1 MPTAAEWKDWI
12 EEQKNNRRRE
22 YINSVGRYTGDYNE
36 ERRKTQQYSG
46 RVLLELIQNANDAGH
61 NQSDPVD
68 IKIELTEEYLVIAN
82 TGAKFS
88 KAGVESLFISNN
100 SPKQFRSDCIGYKG
114 LGFRSILN
122 WTSSALI
129 LSGELSIGFDD
140 EYALEFLEQ
149 LREQSADIDTKA
161 QEFQSQGHSKPIATL
176 VAPKWVTDDEISN
189 AALSAAYDRG
199 QQLRSQGYDTVI
211 CLALPGNDDH
221 DVVEREI
228 AELSEEFTLFLQHT
242 RRIEIESPN
251 HSVDWHVDRGDE
263 IISIHYGDGT
273 TTRWGIVKEK
283 DEIPEN
289 DLGSGQ
295 SDSEYEIKLAIPES
309 DAMTD
314 FVNEPLY
321 VFFPTNVSFP
331 FPILAHATFETTD
344 DRNQLVDNAINRFVA
359 DRLAHLMARTADDLT
374 TDEARWE
381 ALKTVTPKGTVDST
395 LSEFGDGEGA
405 SSFEA
410 MLLEKLQNAQVIPV
424 YDGGFKSPREL
435 KSIEGNFDGLFE
447 FPHFDDVCRYP
458 NDSKLRRTLQE
469 LEVES
474 LSETALRSKIE
485 RLQGELSVEDLA
497 DVIYRLVTNDL
508 ITENPPSGLVLDS
521 AGEPIQSASTVFLP
535 SDTELVSL
543 PEWVP
548 QRFMHDELGALL
560 QDRFNETTNRG
571 LRQALDPFQ
580 INEYS
585 FSGLIS
591 SIVAEVNQRVSEH
604 PDTELEWR
612 QQMLDILWELYTTQE
627 DPVSFPEEPT
637 VRLPTR
643 TTDFA
648 PAVKLYIGEEYPGG
662 QLTEALYQP
671 FAPDSLVASP
681 SKLGIEDEAGE
692 IKRFLLWLGVAEE
705 PRQVELMNP
714 SSEFREHIIQ
724 QLSYPAKFGDLR
736 YENSS
741 DPPSAHY
748 KYKFENFSTI
758 DRLDGI
764 LEHADPHAIIAML
777 ASSSDKIGTWRRD
790 GDEGATLEVKPK
802 NKQYWRSLYNQSVP
816 AHPVWLLESTAWL
829 PVLNGD
835 LKAPTRCSFSLDIQ
849 SLSPLVGY
857 PVIDYD
863 HRLFEEMNISKRAV
877 KIAVQ
882 HAGVTT
888 TLEDL
893 SWSAFYRTLLR
904 LPDIDPD
911 GEHAERL
918 YKLMLSKDEEP
929 SGEAVTKF
937 KEEGS
942 MWGQKGNEEGYY
954 PVSNLR
960 FPESESLPS
969 AVIEQYPILTLPTRK
984 STDKIRSRFNI
995 EPLRIQDISVSDQ
1008 DVRPYDNAEW
1018 FEDDIQ
1024 RLKPFI
1030 YGLRMDTTRESQDR
1044 DVIKDLTVELCE
1056 SYSATAKIDG
1066 KEIAIELDPG
1076 SYLLWEDTAYLVP
1089 EEVPTDISPL
1099 RDEDLASIIAEIFAN
1114 QLELDIR
1121 NEIYMLASTRDSE
1134 KTFEVLTGGDR
1145 ELLRDARRR
1154 FETPVHEEPEFA
1166 PPEIQPSPPATPT
1179 ESTTG
1184 GGSIETAKRP
1194 DETVSES
1201 VPPVNED
1208 SSNLQVER
1216 TVPRTINSRD
1226 VSIQRVTTGSSTP
1239 RSRGKYHVADGD
1251 RAENISMIFEQD
1263 QGRYPLKVAHIRG
1276 SDSYGCD
1283 ILSFDTAVRREQFQ
1297 EELDIDLIDRYIEVK
1312 ASTAD
1317 TGTILLKG
1325 SQLQTARE
1333 HREKFF
1339 FYRAYES
1346 SANATE
1352 YELAILQDPLGK
1364 SDALTPQ
1371 VKIDPF
1377 RTDSTDAFEL
1387 SLEHENSDN
1396 GEE

>member
-1 MPTAAEWKDWI
+1 MPTADEWKIWI
-12 EEQKNNRRRE
+12 EEQKDNRRRE
-22 YINSVGRYTGDYNE
+22 YINSVGRLVGDYNQ
-36 ERRKTQQYSG
+36 ERQKTQEYSG

-61 NQSDPVD
+61 DQSDPVD
-68 IKIELTEEYLVIAN
+68 IKVELTEEYLVIAN

-88 KAGVESLFISNN
+88 KAGVESLFISHN

-129 LSGELSIGFDD
+129 LSGELSIGFHD
-140 EYALEFLEQ
+140 EYALEFLKQ
-149 LREQSADIDTKA
+149 LCEQSADIEAKV
-161 QEFQSQGHSKPIATL
+161 QQFQSQGQPRPIATL
-176 VAPKWVTDDEISN
+176 VAPKWVTDDEISD

-211 CLALPGNDDH
+211 CLALPGDDDH

-242 RRIEIESPN
+242 HHIEIDSPN
-251 HSVDWHVDRGDE
+251 RSVDWHIDRGDE

-273 TTRWGIVKEK
+273 TTRWGIVEEK
-283 DEIPEN
+283 DEIPES

-295 SDSEYEIKLAIPES
+295 SEAEYEIKLAIPES

-314 FVNEPLY
+314 CIDEPLY
-321 VFFPTNVSFP
+321 VFFPTKVSFP
-331 FPILAHATFETTD
+331 FPVLAHATFETTD
-344 DRNQLVDNAINRFVA
+344 DRNQLVNNSTNRFVA
-359 DRLAHLMARTADDLT
+359 DRLAQVMVRTAEDLT
-374 TDEARWE
+374 TDNARWE
-381 ALKTVTPKGTVDST
+381 ALKTITPKGTVDST
-395 LSEFGDGEGA
+395 LSQFGDGAGA
-405 SSFEA
+405 SSFES
-410 MLLEKLQNAQVIPV
+410 LLLKKLQNAQVLPV
-424 YDGGFKSPREL
+424 YDGGFKSPQEITC
-435 KSIEGNFDGLFE
+435 IEGNFDGLFE

-458 NDSKLRRTLQE
+458 IDSQLRRTLQE

-474 LSETALRSKIE
+474 LSEAALRSKIE

-497 DVIYRLVTNDL
+497 DVIYRLVTNNL
-508 ITENPPSGLVLDS
+508 ITENPPSGLLLDS
-521 AGEPIQSASTVFLP
+521 DGEPIQSDTTVFLP

-560 QDRFNETTNRG
+560 QERFNETTNRG

-585 FSGLIS
+585 FGGLIS
-591 SIVAEVNQRVSEH
+591 SIVAEVNQRVSEQ

-612 QQMLDILWELYTTQE
+612 QKMLDILWELYTAQE

-637 VRLPTR
+637 VRLPPR

-648 PAVKLYIGEEYPGG
+648 PAVELYIGEEYPGG

-671 FAPDSLVASP
+671 FASDSLVASP
-681 SKLGIEDEAGE
+681 SKLGIEDDTGE
-692 IKRFLLWLGVAEE
+692 IKMFLLWLGVAEE
-705 PRQVELMNP
+705 PRQVELTNP
-714 SSEFREHIIQ
+714 SSEFREHILQ

-741 DPPSAHY
+741 DPPSAHHRY
-748 KYKFENFSTI
+748 EFENFSTI
-758 DRLDGI
+758 DRLDEI

-777 ASSSDKIGTWRRD
+777 ASSSDEIGAWRRD
-790 GDEGATLEVKPK
+790 GDEEATLKVKPS
-802 NKQYWRSLYNQSVP
+802 NKQYHRHLYNQSVP

-835 LKAPTRCSFSLDIQ
+835 LMAPTRCSFSPDIR
-849 SLSPLVGY
+849 SLSPLIGY

-893 SWSAFYRTLLR
+893 SWSAFYRTLLH

-918 YKLMLSKDEEP
+918 YKLILSKDEGP

-937 KEEGS
+937 QEEGS
-942 MWGQKGNEEGYY
+942 MWGQKGSEEGYY

-960 FPESESLPS
+960 FPENESLPS
-969 AVIEQYPILTLPTRK
+969 AVIEQYPILTLPTKK
-984 STDKIRSRFNI
+984 SSDKIRTRFNI

-1008 DVRPYDNAEW
+1008 DVRPYDNAEL

-1044 DVIKDLTVELCE
+1044 DAIKNLTVELCE

-1066 KEIAIELDPG
+1066 KEIAIELDPS

-1089 EEVPTDISPL
+1089 EEVPTEFSPL
-1099 RDEDLASIIAEIFAN
+1099 RDEDLASVIAEIFAT
-1114 QLELDIR
+1114 QLELDIQ
-1121 NEIYMLASTRDSE
+1121 NEIYMLASTRDRE

-1145 ELLRDARRR
+1145 ELLRNARRR
-1154 FETPVHEEPEFA
+1154 FETPVPEDPEFA

-1179 ESTTG
+1179 ESATG
-1184 GGSIETAKRP
+1184 EGSIETAENP
-1194 DETVSES
+1194 DETASEP
-1201 VPPVNED
+1201 VPAVDED
-1208 SSNLQVER
+1208 SSNLHVEP
-1216 TVPRTINSRD
+1216 TVPRTIESRD

-1239 RSRGKYHVADGD
+1239 KSRVRYHVADGD
-1251 RAENISMIFEQD
+1251 RAETICMIFERD
-1263 QGRYPLKVAHIRG
+1263 QGRYPLKVAHLRG

-1283 ILSFDTAVRREQFQ
+1283 IISFDTTALREQFQ
-1297 EELDIDLIDRYIEVK
+1297 DEYDIDLIDRYIEVK
-1312 ASTAD
+1312 ASTSD

-1333 HREKFF
+1333 RREKFF

-1346 SANATE
+1346 TTNATE
-1352 YELAILQDPLGK
+1352 YELVILQDPLGD
-1364 SDALTPQ
+1364 SETLTPQ
-1371 VKIDPF
+1371 VKVNPF
-1377 RTDSTDAFEL
+1377 RTDSADAYEL
-1387 SLEHENSDN
+1387 GLEHENSDSD
-1396 GEE
+1396 EE

>member
-1 MPTAAEWKDWI
+1 MPTADEWKDWI
-12 EEQKNNRRRE
+12 EEQKDNRRRE
-22 YINSVGRYTGDYNE
+22 YLNSVGRLVGDYNQ
-36 ERRKTQQYSG
+36 ERQKTQEYSG

-61 NQSDPVD
+61 DQSDPVD
-68 IKIELTEEYLVIAN
+68 IKVELTEEYLVIAN

-88 KAGVESLFISNN
+88 KAGVESLFISHN

-122 WTSSALI
+122 WTSRALI
-129 LSGELSIGFDD
+129 LSGELSIGFHD
-140 EYALEFLEQ
+140 EYALEFLDQ
-149 LREQSADIDTKA
+149 LCEQSADIDGKV
-161 QEFQSQGHSKPIATL
+161 QQFQSQGQSRPIATL
-176 VAPKWVTDDEISN
+176 VAPKWVTDDEISD

-211 CLALPGNDDH
+211 CLALPGDDDH

-242 RRIEIESPN
+242 RRIEIKSPN
-251 HSVDWHVDRGDE
+251 HSVEWYINRGDE
-263 IISIHYGDGT
+263 IVSIHYGDGT
-273 TTRWGIVKEK
+273 TTRWGIVEEK
-283 DEIPEN
+283 DEIPES

-295 SDSEYEIKLAIPES
+295 SEAEYEIKLAIPES

-314 FVNEPLY
+314 YIDEPLY
-321 VFFPTNVSFP
+321 VFFPTKVSFP
-331 FPILAHATFETTD
+331 FPVLAHATFETTD
-344 DRNQLVDNAINRFVA
+344 DRNQLVDNATNRFVA
-359 DRLAHLMARTADDLT
+359 DRLAQVMARTAEDLT
-374 TDEARWE
+374 TDDARWE

-395 LSEFGDGEGA
+395 LSQFGDGEGA

-410 MLLEKLQNAQVIPV
+410 LLLEKLQNAQVLPV
-424 YDGGFKSPREL
+424 YDGGFKSPQ
-435 KSIEGNFDGLFE
+435 KITSIEGNFDGLFE

-458 NDSKLRRTLQE
+458 YDSQLRRTLQE

-474 LSETALRSKIE
+474 LSGAALRSKIK

-497 DVIYRLVTNDL
+497 DVIYRLVINDL
-508 ITENPPSGLVLDS
+508 ISENPPSGLLLDS
-521 AGEPIQSASTVFLP
+521 AGEPIQSDSTVFLP

-560 QDRFNETTNRG
+560 QDRFNETSNRG
-571 LRQALDPFQ
+571 LRKALDPFQ

-585 FSGLIS
+585 FGGLIS
-591 SIVAEVNQRVSEH
+591 SIVAEVNQRVSEQ

-612 QQMLDILWELYTTQE
+612 QKMLDILWELYTAQE

-648 PAVKLYIGEEYPGG
+648 PAVTLYIGEDYPGG

-671 FAPDSLVASP
+671 FDSDSLIASP
-681 SKLGIEDEAGE
+681 SKLGIEDDNGE
-692 IKRFLLWLGVAEE
+692 IKGFLLWLGVADE
-705 PRQVELMNP
+705 PRQVELTNP
-714 SSEFREHIIQ
+714 SSEFREHILQ
-724 QLSYPAKFGDLR
+724 QLSYPAIFRDLR

-741 DPPSAHY
+741 EPPSAHHRY
-748 KYKFENFSTI
+748 EFENFSTI
-758 DRLDGI
+758 DRLDEI

-777 ASSSDKIGTWRRD
+777 ASNSDEIGAWRRD
-790 GDEGATLEVKPK
+790 GDEEATLKIKPS
-802 NKQYWRSLYNQSVP
+802 NKQYHRRLSNQSVP

-835 LKAPTRCSFSLDIQ
+835 LMAPTRCSFSPDIR
-849 SLSPLVGY
+849 SLSPLIGY

-863 HRLFEEMNISKRAV
+863 HRLFEQMNISKRAV

-882 HAGVTT
+882 NAGVTA

-893 SWSAFYRTLLR
+893 SWSAFYRTLLH

-918 YKLMLSKDEEP
+918 YKLILSKDEDP
-929 SGEAVTKF
+929 SGEAVTEFHKQ
-937 KEEGS
+937 GS
-942 MWGQKGNEEGYY
+942 MWGQNGSEEGYY

-969 AVIEQYPILTLPTRK
+969 AMIEQYPILTLPVKK
-984 STDKIRSRFNI
+984 STDKIRTRFNI
-995 EPLRIQDISVSDQ
+995 EPLRIQDISISDQ
-1008 DVRPYDNAEW
+1008 EAHPYDDTEW

-1044 DVIKDLTVELCE
+1044 DAIKDLTVELCE
-1056 SYSATAKIDG
+1056 SYSATAIIDG

-1089 EEVPTDISPL
+1089 EEVPTEISPL
-1099 RDEDLASIIAEIFAN
+1099 RDEDLASVVSEIFAT
-1114 QLELDIR
+1114 QLELDIQ
-1121 NEIYMLASTRDSE
+1121 NEIYMLALTRDRE
-1134 KTFEVLTGGDR
+1134 KTFEVLTGGNR
-1145 ELLRDARRR
+1145 ELLRNARKR
-1154 FETPVHEEPEFA
+1154 FETPVQESPEFT

-1179 ESTTG
+1179 ESTPG
-1184 GGSIETAKRP
+1184 DGSIGTAESQ
-1194 DETVSES
+1194 DETVSEP
-1201 VPPVNED
+1201 VPPVDED
-1208 SSNLQVER
+1208 SSNLHIEPSI
-1216 TVPRTINSRD
+1216 PRTIESRD

-1239 RSRGKYHVADGD
+1239 RSRGRYHVADGD
-1251 RAENISMIFEQD
+1251 RAETICMVFERD

-1283 ILSFDTAVRREQFQ
+1283 IISFDTAVRREQFQ
-1297 EELDIDLIDRYIEVK
+1297 DELDIDLIDRYIEVK

-1317 TGTILLKG
+1317 TGSILLKG
-1325 SQLQTARE
+1325 NQLQTARE
-1333 HREKFF
+1333 RREKFF

-1352 YELAILQDPLGK
+1352 YELVVLQDPLGH
-1364 SDALTPQ
+1364 SEALTPQ
-1371 VKIDPF
+1371 VKVDPF
-1377 RTDSTDAFEL
+1377 RTDSADAYEL
-1387 SLEHENSDN
+1387 CLEHENADN
-1396 GEE
+1396 VEK